1 VKFRLLKYLIPFIF
15 LLIGIKG
22 ILCFDSSTS
31 IKSQKVVSIKLP
43 QQNTHS
49 GIPDAI
55 ENSVTLQTNAEESN
69 DDENHSFSDAV
80 VRISNEYLFTDSY
93 HSSSA
98 FLKTYQLK
106 VFTCTKIYLLIRV
119 LLI

>member
-1 VKFRLLKYLIPFIF
+1 MKFRLLKYLIPFIF

-43 QQNTHS
+43 QPNTHS

-55 ENSVTLQTNAEESN
+55 ENSVTFQTNTEESN
-69 DDENHSFSDAV
+69 EDENHSFSETIV
-80 VRISNEYLFTDSY
+80 KISNEYLFTDSY

-98 FLKTYQLK
+98 FLKTNQLN
-106 VFTCTKIYLLIRV
+106 VFIYTKIYLVIRV